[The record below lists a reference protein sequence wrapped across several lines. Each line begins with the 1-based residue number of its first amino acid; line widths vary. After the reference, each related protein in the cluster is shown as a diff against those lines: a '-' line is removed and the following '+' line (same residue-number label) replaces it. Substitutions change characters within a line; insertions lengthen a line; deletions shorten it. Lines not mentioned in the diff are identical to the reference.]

1 MRRRLASNIRKGST
15 VAGLDWGR
23 KMFETRREIRE
34 AARAKAI
41 QKAVKKAVDK
51 ERKRILTALEQYTG
65 LPRKEIERKIL
76 QVERS

>member
-1 MRRRLASNIRKGST
+1 MLRVYRAFVVPLA
-15 VAGLDWGR
+15 ALFDWGR

-51 ERKRILTALEQYTG
+51 ERKRILTALVQYTG
-65 LPRKEIERKIL
+65 LPRKEIERKIF
-76 QVERS
+76 QAEQS